1 MEFHIIGIYSSS
13 SSLASKFKE
22 RIRNCQKRLEEELG
36 VKVVLGNLIF
46 KNVNNYT
53 TGTNIERANEFN
65 ALVQKCKILMPSIGG
80 WNSNSILNLLDY
92 NLIQER
98 KIKIIGFSDT
108 TAIILAI
115 YKMTGMNVYYGQAL
129 LKDYDENNFVN
140 KTNTLSIKDLILKHL
155 HNYSYSNPKYYWDL
169 QTDWNNQPINVNDMK
184 LNNDVQYLNN
194 ASHTARLIGGNLNTI
209 VSMLGTKYMPE
220 INDGDILF
228 FEESNKNIAEIERNL
243 SALKNADI
251 FKKIGGLIVGKFESY
266 NDLESNI
273 KYQDL
278 ILQYIEKKI
287 PIIMNFDCGHT
298 LPSLI
303 LEIGAIY
310 KIDTKNKQLIK
321 L

>member
-1 MEFHIIGIYSSS
+1 MNFHIIGIYSSS

-22 RIRNCQKRLEEELG
+22 RIRNCQKRLEEELK

-65 ALVQKCKILMPSIGG
+65 ALVQKCEILMPSIGG
-80 WNSNSILNLLDY
+80 WNSNSILSLLDY
-92 NLIQER
+92 NLIQQR

-129 LKDYDENNFVN
+129 LKDYDENTFVN
-140 KTNTLSIKDLILKHL
+140 KINALSIKDLILKDL

-169 QTDWNNQPINVNDMK
+169 QTNWNNQPINVNDMK
-184 LNNDVQYLNN
+184 LNHDVQYLNN

-266 NDLESNI
+266 DDLESNI

-278 ILQYIEKKI
+278 ILQYIENKI